1 MGIALLL
8 GLVEGLTEFLPV
20 SSTGHL
26 VLLSRWLGHVTDADK
41 TLDVVI
47 QAGAVLAAA
56 IYFRKRLAALA
67 RGLLRRDEASLRLL
81 LRLGVAFVPV
91 LPAGLLVGK
100 LVKERLFGPVP
111 VAGALVVGGILMI
124 VVERWQTR
132 RGRVQ
137 PAATPPAGP
146 EAPTT
151 ERDELAGLTLTHAAL
166 IGLAQCLSL
175 WPGASRAMVT
185 IVAGRAC
192 GLSTRA
198 AAEFSFLLA
207 IPTLGAAT
215 SYDFAKHAH
224 EIFAAPGGATSL
236 VVGLVT
242 AFAVAWLVIAAFLRY
257 VGRLGLV
264 PFALYRIVL
273 GALVL
278 LLA

>member
-26 VLLSRWLGHVTDADK
+26 VLLSRWLGHVTEADK

-56 IYFRKRLAALA
+56 IYFRQRIAALV
-67 RGLLRRDEASLRLL
+67 RGLARRDEASLRLL
-81 LRLGVAFVPV
+81 VRLGVAFVPV
-91 LPAGLLVGK
+91 VPAGLLVGK

-111 VAGALVVGGILMI
+111 VAGALVVGGLVMI
-124 VVERWQTR
+124 AVERWQTR
-132 RGRVQ
+132 RRR
-137 PAATPPAGP
+137 AHP
-146 EAPTT
+146 EAAPARSEAAGA

-224 EIFAAPGGATSL
+224 DIFAAPGGTTSL